1 MLDEMYIYDKR
12 HGWREPDNYE
22 YMFNN
27 QEAESLKNQELDIIL
42 NDTYFGDDY
51 LNENNIA
58 NKVSSLFDLY
68 PYVRTHLKALV
79 IRVLEKSP

>member
-1 MLDEMYIYDKR
+1 MKCNIYDKR

-22 YMFNN
+22 DMFNN

-51 LNENNIA
+51 LDENNIA
-58 NKVSSLFDLY
+58 NKV
-68 PYVRTHLKALV
+68 
-79 IRVLEKSP
+79 